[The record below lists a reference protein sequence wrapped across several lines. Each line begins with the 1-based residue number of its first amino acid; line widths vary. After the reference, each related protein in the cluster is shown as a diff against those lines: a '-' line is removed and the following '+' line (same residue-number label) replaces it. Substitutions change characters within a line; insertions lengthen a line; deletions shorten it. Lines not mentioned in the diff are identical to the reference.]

1 MFSVSFVCTDEYQ
14 SSVNGSDGLSEAG
27 LEESASALGSVD
39 GSDRK
44 ANTRLDSVAESD
56 IMRELDDEEEGT
68 GDKRSG
74 EGDDLDLMD
83 ELVGQQFE
91 VLDTAEASPGKQESG
106 NGVLETESSTAD
118 VAKGMNC
125 IPTRYHCLC

>member
-1 MFSVSFVCTDEYQ
+1 MFSLSFAFTDEYQ
-14 SSVNGSDGLSEAG
+14 SSVNGSDVLSEAG
-27 LEESASALGSVD
+27 LEESASALGSMD

-44 ANTRLDSVAESD
+44 ASTRLDSVAESD

-91 VLDTAEASPGKQESG
+91 VLDTAEASPGKQGSG

-118 VAKGMNC
+118 VAKGMHY
-125 IPTRYHCLC
+125 IPTHYRCSH